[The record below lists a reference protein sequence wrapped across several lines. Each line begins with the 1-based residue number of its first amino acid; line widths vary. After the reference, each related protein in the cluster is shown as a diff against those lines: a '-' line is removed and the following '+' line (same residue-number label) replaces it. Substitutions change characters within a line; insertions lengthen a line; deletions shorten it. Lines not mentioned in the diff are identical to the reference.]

1 LLGNLRKMENTQHPL
16 LTMPSLLAQPTATLK
31 HSSGNLGHRLN
42 VNFSAGLLFKTKYGP
57 PTDWKLGGGQT
68 KEPAHNVGFM
78 RRHACTFSGIAG
90 SRSACGRKSPPGHK
104 TTTCIR
110 VHGHLVRRLRSGG
123 WRCQMRRV
131 RVRKAYARSS
141 Y

>member
-1 LLGNLRKMENTQHPL
+1 MNTQHPL
-16 LTMPSLLAQPTATLK
+16 LTMPSLLVQPKTTLR
-31 HSSGNLGHRLN
+31 HSFGNLGHRLN
-42 VNFSAGLLFKTKYGP
+42 ANSSVGLRFKTEFGP
-57 PTDWKLGGGQT
+57 LIDWKLGGGQT
-68 KEPAHNVGFM
+68 KEPAHYAGFM
-78 RRHACTFSGIAG
+78 RRQACTFLGIVG

-123 WRCQMRRV
+123 RRCQMRRV
-131 RVRKAYARSS
+131 RVGKAYDHSS

>member
-1 LLGNLRKMENTQHPL
+1 MLGNLRKMENTQHPL
-16 LTMPSLLAQPTATLK
+16 LTMPSLLAQPTTTLK

-90 SRSACGRKSPPGHK
+90 SRSDCGENRHLDTKLWTAGMLEKWWTNMSVAPGMSRKGLHSL
-104 TTTCIR
+104 II
-110 VHGHLVRRLRSGG
+110 LV
-123 WRCQMRRV
+123 C
-131 RVRKAYARSS
+131 
-141 Y
+141 